1 MRHAQRAVAKEAP
14 ALLRAID
21 GEAAEHRNRNG
32 IRHIA
37 AKAANATGS
46 HSSIAAGIRHL
57 PRLEP
62 GAGPRGDGSR
72 MGETTMAD
80 EKTMP
85 KDDKMSSEDA
95 VPQADK
101 QAHTDIAQREGQQ
114 GEQAAA
120 INKKEPEKK
129 SG

>member
-1 MRHAQRAVAKEAP
+1 
-14 ALLRAID
+14 
-21 GEAAEHRNRNG
+21 
-32 IRHIA
+32 
-37 AKAANATGS
+37 
-46 HSSIAAGIRHL
+46 
-57 PRLEP
+57 
-62 GAGPRGDGSR
+62 
-72 MGETTMAD
+72 MAD

-95 VPQADK
+95 VPQADQ
-101 QAHTDIAQREGQQ
+101 QAHTEIAQREGQQ

>member
-1 MRHAQRAVAKEAP
+1 
-14 ALLRAID
+14 
-21 GEAAEHRNRNG
+21 
-32 IRHIA
+32 
-37 AKAANATGS
+37 
-46 HSSIAAGIRHL
+46 
-57 PRLEP
+57 
-62 GAGPRGDGSR
+62 
-72 MGETTMAD
+72 MAD

-95 VPQADK
+95 VPQADRE
-101 QAHTDIAQREGQQ
+101 AHTEIAQREGQH